1 MPQDPSDDIPAGM
14 FFFVDHPE
22 RTMDVSHYFRQ
33 IAISQRRQVP
43 WINRSWARNRA
54 FVLHPPPPWKS

>member
-1 MPQDPSDDIPAGM
+1 MSKDPPADIPASM

-22 RTMDVSHYFRQ
+22 RMMDVSHYLRQ

-43 WINRSWARNRA
+43 WINRSWSRNRD
-54 FVLHPPPPWKS
+54 FVLHPRPWKP